1 MEMDMSDRA
10 TKEAAL
16 VARVAEIRAQAA
28 TKQADADRLSGNV
41 NRDSAFWTQPA
52 YGNAAGR
59 AFARSRERER
69 NKLIKAGE
77 IAAEAKELREKAD
90 IMERRGVVMAGDVDA
105 ARDAKV
111 ASLEVSVGQVVD
123 TTFYGLRKVLKV
135 NAKSVAVEGAFGP
148 LKIGKEFIRV
158 VA

>member
-1 MEMDMSDRA
+1 MDRTA
-10 TKEAAL
+10 KEASLA
-16 VARVAEIRAQAA
+16 ARVAEIRAQAA
-28 TKQADADRLSGNV
+28 CKQAEADRLSGAT

-77 IAAEAKELREKAD
+77 IAADAEDLRDRAD
-90 IMERRGVVMAGDVDA
+90 SMERRGVVMAGDADA
-105 ARDAKV
+105 AREARIARTEV
-111 ASLEVSVGQVVD
+111 AVGQVVD

-135 NAKSVAVEGAFGP
+135 NDKTVAVEGAFGP
-148 LKIGKEFIRV
+148 LKVGKEFIRV
-158 VA
+158 TA